1 MRQRAVLRPLS
12 ALPGRPGRPAPSG
25 TPSLTVT
32 LAPRAGTGQD
42 GGGSTVP
49 LLGYVVVPPGAA
61 AAAAGT
67 RGPLRAVE
75 GDAGLVID
83 ETQRT
88 AEIEGRSLDLTYL
101 EFELLAHLA
110 RHPRRVYS
118 REHLVTHVW
127 GYEAVGDKR
136 TVDVHVARLRRKLGP
151 RHRNRIATV
160 RGVGYRY
167 VPAA

>member
-49 LLGYVVVPPGAA
+49 LLGYVVVPPG
-61 AAAAGT
+61 
-67 RGPLRAVE
+67 AVE